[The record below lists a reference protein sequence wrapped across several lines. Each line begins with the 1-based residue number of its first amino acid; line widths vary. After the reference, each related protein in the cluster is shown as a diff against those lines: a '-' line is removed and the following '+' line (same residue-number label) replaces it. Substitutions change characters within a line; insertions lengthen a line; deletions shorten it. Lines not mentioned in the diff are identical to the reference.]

1 MSTPW
6 PVKLAFRKAEKR
18 LCVMFD
24 DGAEYLIPYELLR
37 VESPSAEVQGHHH
50 SQKQLVTGKSEV
62 DVLEAEPVGR
72 YAVRLKFDD
81 GHSSGIYSW
90 SYLHE
95 LGESAETLMSDYHQR
110 VKAARQAP
118 ER

>member
-1 MSTPW
+1 MSAPW
-6 PVKLAFRKAEKR
+6 PVKLAFKKSEKR
-18 LCVMFD
+18 LAVTFEN
-24 DGAEYLIPYELLR
+24 GSAVSIPYELLR

-50 SQKQLVTGKSEV
+50 SQKQLVTGKSDV
-62 DVLEAEPVGR
+62 DILEAEPVGR

-95 LGESAETLMSDYHQR
+95 LGENAEELLADYRKRAQG
-110 VKAARQAP
+110 AR
-118 ER
+118 

>member
-1 MSTPW
+1 MSMPW
-6 PVKLAFRKAEKR
+6 PTKLAFKKGEKR
-18 LCVMFD
+18 LAVTFE
-24 DGAEYLIPYELLR
+24 DGETVSIPYELLR

-50 SQKQLVTGKSEV
+50 SQKQLVTGKADV

-95 LGESAETLMSDYHQR
+95 LGENAEALMADYRAR
-110 VKAARQAP
+110 VNAAGR
-118 ER
+118 